1 MGYFKKRKSGLDKA
15 VWFNILL
22 YINMYSKM
30 NIVSIVS
37 NVKRKSALW
46 INDEGN
52 TNLGLTAV
60 SG

>member
-37 NVKRKSALW
+37 NVKRKSAL
-46 INDEGN
+46 G
-52 TNLGLTAV
+52 
-60 SG
+60 